1 MLNPYSFTIGILTG
15 LLVSTF
21 GVFVI
26 NRRLALAA
34 DAFSHVALPGVAIAL
49 LLGFN
54 STLGALVTLFIGAV
68 IIHAIQAKTK
78 LFPEILIGLVFS
90 LSLAIGLLLV
100 PTGDLES
107 ALLGDLGQLGSADFA
122 FGAIITL
129 ALLAIF
135 ITNFRHFTFTTFSE
149 TLAEVSGI
157 VIERVNFVLLL
168 GLVLAVALGIKV
180 VGTLLVGSLLIIP
193 PAAAQLAARNFRSLF
208 VYAALY
214 GALSVTL
221 GILASTVANLPPGP
235 MVILFEGIFFLL
247 SISLRGRGS

>member
-1 MLNPYSFTIGILTG
+1 MNPYSFAIGVVTG

-54 STLGALVTLFIGAV
+54 STLGALVTLFFGAI
-68 IIHAIQAKTK
+68 IIHTIQAKTK

-107 ALLGDLGQLGSADFA
+107 ALLGDLGQLGPTDFA

-129 ALLAIF
+129 ALLTIF
-135 ITNFRHFTFTTFSE
+135 IANFRRFTFTTFSE
-149 TLAEVSGI
+149 TLAQVSG
-157 VIERVNFVLLL
+157 VKIERVNFMLLL

-208 VYAALY
+208 AYAALY

-221 GILASTVANLPPGP
+221 GILASTLAHLPPGP

-247 SISLRGRGS
+247 SLALRGRSA